1 MKSRRMASLQT
12 SLEIHRKAVERL
24 VAAVNAVPIDRWGAP
39 YREGNWSPGEISAH
53 LVAVWDVVLAELGGS
68 PGMAIRTRW
77 WQRVVLRL
85 TIVPRILAGGAFP
98 KARAPRET
106 RPAQP
111 ISDSYQAE
119 RAIRERAA
127 DFERQSEAAAAT
139 GRQITHAYFGKAPVS
154 DGALLVAR
162 HIEHHAAQ
170 IEEAASRGRGAGP
183 ADR

>member
-1 MKSRRMASLQT
+1 MAPSLQT
-12 SLEIHRKAVERL
+12 SLEIHSKAVERL
-24 VAAVNAVPIDRWGAP
+24 VAAVNAVPSDRWGFP
-39 YREGNWSPGEISAH
+39 YREGNWSPAEISAH
-53 LVAVWDVVLAELGGS
+53 LIAVWDVVLAELGGS

-77 WQRVVLRL
+77 WQRAILRL

-111 ISDSYQAE
+111 ISSPSIAE
-119 RAIRERAA
+119 TAIRERAA
-127 DFERQSEAAAAT
+127 DFERQSRAAAAT

-170 IEEAASRGRGAGP
+170 IEEAASRGTGTDSVHR
-183 ADR
+183 